1 MKKRFISLVLAAA
14 LAASMTAPAFA
25 VSNFSDVPDT
35 HWASSYINEMVGGG
49 LIQGYGH
56 GKFGPSDNVTIA
68 QMAKIISSVKGYKGE
83 AKNGYWAYG
92 AIEYC
97 INTLECLPDFGDITA
112 ENYDQLCTREL
123 AFYMLEKGLGVGPK
137 ANLVL
142 QPYLSE
148 EEIPDLN
155 EVDQEYYWFIFDA
168 YRDGLCV
175 GIDDKGTFNPKGLLT
190 RAEAATMFVR
200 AGWTKVTD
208 IVELGDG
215 LTNVELYNKIKAM
228 GIWTESTDFD
238 TQSPKLTATDPKYGG
253 VEVIL
258 NQRTISSTNMIDIT
272 MREWNRSAWGNNPN
286 GFKALDGSI
295 VKDLYDSNGKLI
307 VSSGFSYD
315 ARMLVKRILQM
326 AYPNHPD
333 EAINGFKAAFMQEIR
348 EFGNDPS
355 AFRWIDHRAFHCGY
369 DDLSYSFSLTI
380 MDLNDQTSYDE
391 VRANLHPS
399 AKYKYSS
406 YNGSFA
412 NDIKAWELTKW

>member
-1 MKKRFISLVLAAA
+1 MKKRFTSLVLAAA

-155 EVDQEYYWFIFDA
+155 EVD
-168 YRDGLCV
+168 
-175 GIDDKGTFNPKGLLT
+175 
-190 RAEAATMFVR
+190 
-200 AGWTKVTD
+200 
-208 IVELGDG
+208 
-215 LTNVELYNKIKAM
+215 
-228 GIWTESTDFD
+228 
-238 TQSPKLTATDPKYGG
+238 
-253 VEVIL
+253 
-258 NQRTISSTNMIDIT
+258 
-272 MREWNRSAWGNNPN
+272 
-286 GFKALDGSI
+286 
-295 VKDLYDSNGKLI
+295 
-307 VSSGFSYD
+307 
-315 ARMLVKRILQM
+315 
-326 AYPNHPD
+326 
-333 EAINGFKAAFMQEIR
+333 
-348 EFGNDPS
+348 
-355 AFRWIDHRAFHCGY
+355 
-369 DDLSYSFSLTI
+369 
-380 MDLNDQTSYDE
+380 
-391 VRANLHPS
+391 
-399 AKYKYSS
+399 
-406 YNGSFA
+406 
-412 NDIKAWELTKW
+412 